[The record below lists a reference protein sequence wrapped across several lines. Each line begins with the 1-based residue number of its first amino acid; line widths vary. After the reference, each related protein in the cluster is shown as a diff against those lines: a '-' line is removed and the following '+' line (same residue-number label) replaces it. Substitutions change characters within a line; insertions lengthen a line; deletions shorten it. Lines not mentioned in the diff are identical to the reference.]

1 MCRCPEER
9 LVHLCDDAH
18 DTVCVWRQDGP
29 AHLIWIARLRKREHC
44 KNMKS
49 SGARK
54 GGTGRGEQ
62 DGVGPEALTGVCL
75 SRCLCVRTFVRVCL
89 CTSARM
95 PMMRGRGR
103 LRCVYVCVCINT
115 TDTVRCKYYVFA
127 HTNEHTYANAHT
139 GVAQQIVHVTSSS
152 EIPDVHA
159 QMALL
164 GVARLSTEV
173 CLSVLIDAFA
183 R

>member
-1 MCRCPEER
+1 MEAGRARASDLDCSVAQTGTLQEHEIQWREEGGHGEGRAGWGRARGSDRCLSVSLSVRAYVRAGIFVHER
-9 LVHLCDDAH
+9 ANAH
-18 DTVCVWRQDGP
+18 DAW
-29 AHLIWIARLRKREHC
+29 AR
-44 KNMKS
+44 
-49 SGARK
+49 AF
-54 GGTGRGEQ
+54 
-62 DGVGPEALTGVCL
+62 A
-75 SRCLCVRTFVRVCL
+75 LCV
-89 CTSARM
+89 
-95 PMMRGRGR
+95 
-103 LRCVYVCVCINT
+103 CVYVCVCINT
-115 TDTVRCKYYVFA
+115 TDTVRCKYYVFG

-152 EIPDVHA
+152 EIPDVHV